1 MKLENFP
8 KISTANKWLSRHS
21 DPVLI
26 LHYYYGPNESFRVE
40 SVAVIILI
48 QHIFT
53 KWQFIWS
60 WWRCETCKE
69 GHKDCT
75 HSSALRE
82 DGQYA
87 KEGKNTTVYRH

>member
-1 MKLENFP
+1 MKLANFP

-26 LHYYYGPNESFRVE
+26 LNYYYAPNESFRVE

-53 KWQFIWS
+53 KSLFGVGRDVKHS
-60 WWRCETCKE
+60 RKE
-69 GHKDCT
+69 I
-75 HSSALRE
+75 
-82 DGQYA
+82 
-87 KEGKNTTVYRH
+87 TVYKLCFKERWAVYQGR